1 MSSAADS
8 ILDRLDTAPETA
20 IDQRKFGMRD
30 RNGPIYS
37 DALFSQGDEV
47 LIQHQGAEYRLRRT
61 RNGKL
66 ILTK

>member
-1 MSSAADS
+1 MSSLVDS
-8 ILDRLDTAPETA
+8 ILDKSAAAPETA
-20 IDQRKFGMRD
+20 IDQRKFGMPD
-30 RNGPIYS
+30 RNGSIYS
-37 DALFSQGDEV
+37 DTLFSQGDEV

>member
-1 MSSAADS
+1 MNSLVDS
-8 ILDRLDTAPETA
+8 ILDKSAAVPETA
-20 IDQRKFGMRD
+20 IDQRKFGMQD
-30 RNGPIYS
+30 RNALIYS

>member
-1 MSSAADS
+1 MSSLVDS
-8 ILDRLDTAPETA
+8 ILDKSDVVPETT
-20 IDQRKFGMRD
+20 IDQRKFGMQD